1 MNDKRF
7 EELSALMDGETSEM
21 EVRRLLKLMDD
32 DPELVATWDRMHR
45 VRHSLVQDE
54 NMDLSLDISGRV
66 MAAIEADEQV
76 FEGGSSAYLGEES
89 AIQSRG
95 PQAAAEHSW
104 YRKMV
109 MPVTQTAVAASV
121 AISVMFGW
129 QSLQVAE
136 QQQGHAN
143 SAQVAQAGSTLPT
156 RTPVMV
162 PNSGPQSGLAQ
173 VSLGTSSSK
182 PVYSMMNTSKTE
194 ANQANA
200 ESYQLV
206 RSGATVQLGAQPQM
220 NQRQQ
225 QILDNYF
232 MTHAGNAAL
241 NTSQGMMPFA
251 RVVTIK
257 KVDGK

>member
-7 EELSALMDGETSEM
+7 EELSALMDGETSDL

-45 VRHSLVQDE
+45 ARHSLTQDE
-54 NMDLSLDISGRV
+54 NLDLSLDISDRV
-66 MAAIEADEQV
+66 MAAIEAEEHGIENAGMDLTTVSPIQK
-76 FEGGSSAYLGEES
+76 EES
-89 AIQSRG
+89 GLVAG
-95 PQAAAEHSW
+95 QAW

-109 MPVTQTAVAASV
+109 MPMTQTAVAASV

-136 QQQGHAN
+136 REQPSSN
-143 SAQVAQAGSTLPT
+143 SAQVAQAVSPLPT
-156 RTPVMV
+156 RTPVV
-162 PNSGPQSGLAQ
+162 IPGVQAQSGLSQ
-173 VSLGTSSSK
+173 VSLGGVSSK
-182 PVYSMMNTSKTE
+182 PVYQVVSGNQSE
-194 ANQANA
+194 ANKSNA

-206 RSGATVQLGAQPQM
+206 RSGATVQLGQPQV
-220 NQRQQ
+220 NQRQK

-241 NTSQGMMPFA
+241 STNQGMMPFA

-257 KVDGK
+257 KVESK